1 MIRKR
6 KNKRL
11 ALTRVVIFPPSMIT
25 FVSEIGKIKMDKNSR
40 WILLADLHTF
50 LTIQNRSIEKPRI
63 FLRNQL
69 KVTYSQNVYV
79 RGGGRLSKKA
89 QNFRT

>member
-1 MIRKR
+1 
-6 KNKRL
+6 
-11 ALTRVVIFPPSMIT
+11 
-25 FVSEIGKIKMDKNSR
+25 MDKNSR

-63 FLRNQL
+63 FFKNST
-69 KVTYSQNVYV
+69 KGYV
-79 RGGGRLSKKA
+79 LSVCVRKGRVSKKA